1 MDTGSRVTGHGSRV
15 PRTGSRVTGRVNP
28 VKQHEAMNMETL
40 AELMER
46 LKRQAADDDQETANR
61 AMDAIDLL
69 QRAADEA
76 RWIAAG
82 LN

>member
-1 MDTGSRVTGHGSRV
+1 
-15 PRTGSRVTGRVNP
+15 
-28 VKQHEAMNMETL
+28 METL
-40 AELMER
+40 AELMDR
-46 LKRQAADDDQETANR
+46 LARQAADDDQEIANR

>member
-1 MDTGSRVTGHGSRV
+1 
-15 PRTGSRVTGRVNP
+15 
-28 VKQHEAMNMETL
+28 METL

-46 LKRQAADDDQETANR
+46 LKRQAADDDQQVANR

-82 LN
+82 IN